1 MTDHAHHR
9 PVILLV
15 EEETH
20 ERAAIT
26 QHLQGAG
33 YAVLEASDTDQ
44 ALAYLERSQVEGLVT
59 DAHVPGRLDGVE
71 LAARVRARY
80 PRAGVVLMSGHSD
93 ASSGPVPEGAEF
105 VAKPY
110 LTTHLVPALDRL
122 IRGEAA

>member
-1 MTDHAHHR
+1 MSHAHHR
-9 PVILLV
+9 PVVLLV

-26 QHLQGAG
+26 EHLQAAG
-33 YAVLEASDTDQ
+33 YHVLETSDTDQ
-44 ALAYLERSQVEGLVT
+44 ASAYLGRSSVQALVT
-59 DAHVPGRLDGVE
+59 DAHVPGRLGGVGV
-71 LAARVRARY
+71 AARVRARY